1 MSSSQPQ
8 PNQVNA
14 IIMLF
19 TADKASPI
27 WDATELYMGWLGLTG
42 LRLKGRFLFGTL
54 CGPNWAYISNLQTQ
68 L

>member
-8 PNQVNA
+8 PNQVNV

-19 TADKASPI
+19 TADKATPI

-42 LRLKGRFLFGTL
+42 LRLKGRFLFG
-54 CGPNWAYISNLQTQ
+54 PNWAYISNLQTQ